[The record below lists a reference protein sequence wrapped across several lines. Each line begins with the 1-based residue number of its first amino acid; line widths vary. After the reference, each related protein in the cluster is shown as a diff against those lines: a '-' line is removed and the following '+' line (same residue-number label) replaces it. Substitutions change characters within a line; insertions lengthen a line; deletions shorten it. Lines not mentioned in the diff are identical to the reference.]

1 MVVAG
6 GSGRR
11 FGAMKQYEVLGDRR
25 VVDHAVE
32 IARVVGDG
40 VVLVLPASDLPDE
53 CVWANTPDVVLAAG
67 GPTRTASVR
76 NGLAAVPTDA
86 AVVLVHD
93 GARPFASIELFR
105 SVIDAVRGGADGVVP
120 GLPVTDTVK
129 VIEVV
134 EAASLGLSGA
144 VVPRVVD
151 TPDRATLLAVQT
163 PQGFA
168 AEILRRAY
176 LSEVDASDDA
186 ALVESIGGTV
196 IVVPGDVDN
205 RKITHPEDLDWAR
218 EQLARGET
226 GSAS

>member
-1 MVVAG
+1 VT
-6 GSGRR
+6 GS
-11 FGAMKQYEVLGDRR
+11 
-25 VVDHAVE
+25 
-32 IARVVGDG
+32 
-40 VVLVLPASDLPDE
+40 
-53 CVWANTPDVVLAAG
+53 
-67 GPTRTASVR
+67 
-76 NGLAAVPTDA
+76 
-86 AVVLVHD
+86 
-93 GARPFASIELFR
+93 
-105 SVIDAVRGGADGVVP
+105 P
-120 GLPVTDTVK
+120 GTDTVK

-134 EAASLGLSGA
+134 EAASLGLPGA

-196 IVVPGDVDN
+196 IVVPGEIDN

-218 EQLARGET
+218 EHLVRGET
-226 GSAS
+226 ESAS